1 MDLKY
6 WHHAQIRMR
15 ERNITEAEVEAVV
28 ANPEITRPGR
38 DGRTIHTAHPNGRF
52 IKVVVDER
60 ASPCEIVTVAD

>member
-1 MDLKY
+1 
-6 WHHAQIRMR
+6 MR
-15 ERNITEAEVEAVV
+15 ERNITEAEVEAVL

-60 ASPCEIVTVAD
+60 TSPREIVTVADQEANGGTAGI